1 MSDITLLEEI
11 SEQDLHQANG
21 GTITTFPM
29 DPIGVGVAAGY
40 TVYSWAKG
48 NEGIVCTATKECSC
62 N

>member
-21 GTITTFPM
+21 GSLFASPA
-29 DPIGVGVAAGY
+29 DPAGVILSAGY
-40 TVYSWAKG
+40 TAYSWLKG
-48 NEGIVCTATKECSC
+48 NEGIACTATKECNC